1 MVLLFIIG
9 NHLNRVR
16 EFNISIINNILYIKM
31 SYFEDTLA
39 EEFADDLPVPDF
51 GRLGRG
57 IAGGIKA
64 TDTWAGRMYD
74 RWYPP
79 HLPDADMLVSTT
91 ASFPDAE
98 LVRTTASFPTKL
110 ERERQ
115 EMLDDDIANA
125 QDMAL
130 GGPGVGGGRTKKK
143 KRTKKRTKKK
153 KKSKKKRSKKR

>member
-1 MVLLFIIG
+1 
-9 NHLNRVR
+9 
-16 EFNISIINNILYIKM
+16 M

-39 EEFADDLPVPDF
+39 EDLSDALPVPDF

-57 IAGGIKA
+57 IEGGIKA

-74 RWYPP
+74 RLYPP
-79 HLPDADMLVSTT
+79 HLPDADM
-91 ASFPDAE
+91 

-115 EMLDDDIANA
+115 GKLDDDIDNA

-130 GGPGVGGGRTKKK
+130 GEPVAGGGRTKKK
-143 KRTKKRTKKK
+143 KRTKKRTKKRSK
-153 KKSKKKRSKKR
+153 KRTKKKRSKKTI

>member
-1 MVLLFIIG
+1 
-9 NHLNRVR
+9 
-16 EFNISIINNILYIKM
+16 M

-39 EEFADDLPVPDF
+39 EELADDLPVPDF

-57 IAGGIKA
+57 IAGGINA

-79 HLPDADMLVSTT
+79 HLPDADMLV
-91 ASFPDAE
+91 
-98 LVRTTASFPTKL
+98 RTTASFPTKL

-115 EMLDDDIANA
+115 EKLDDDIANA

-130 GGPGVGGGRTKKK
+130 GGPVAGGGRTKKK

-153 KKSKKKRSKKR
+153 KKSKKKRSKKK

>member
-1 MVLLFIIG
+1 
-9 NHLNRVR
+9 
-16 EFNISIINNILYIKM
+16 M

-91 ASFPDAE
+91 ASFP
-98 LVRTTASFPTKL
+98 TKL

>member
-1 MVLLFIIG
+1 
-9 NHLNRVR
+9 
-16 EFNISIINNILYIKM
+16 M

-39 EEFADDLPVPDF
+39 EELADDLPVPDF

-57 IAGGIKA
+57 IAGGINA

-79 HLPDADMLVSTT
+79 HLPDADMLV
-91 ASFPDAE
+91 
-98 LVRTTASFPTKL
+98 RTTASFPTKL
-110 ERERQ
+110 ERGRHEK
-115 EMLDDDIANA
+115 LDDDIANA

-130 GGPGVGGGRTKKK
+130 GGPVAGGGRTKKK

-153 KKSKKKRSKKR
+153 KKSKKKRSKKK

>member
-79 HLPDADMLVSTT
+79 HLPDA
-91 ASFPDAE
+91 E